1 LLTDAGLWK
10 KLRTVV
16 AANALGDEADT
27 LEFELLTD
35 AGLWKKLRTVVAAN
49 ASW

>member
-1 LLTDAGLWK
+1 VYSGN
-10 KLRTVV
+10 R
-16 AANALGDEADT
+16 LGDEADT